1 MKEERLEVLR
11 GSGNVFR
18 DLGDENADVEDV
30 EQFKAILAAEIIKAR
45 DRQKLS
51 CALHRGVPGLRRP
64 TSRASQCGTGA
75 LHCRS
80 SSSIAAPSGA
90 SERRSAS
97 QWKGGRPSW
106 S

>member
-80 SSSIAAPSGA
+80 SSSIAAPS
-90 SERRSAS
+90 
-97 QWKGGRPSW
+97 
-106 S
+106 